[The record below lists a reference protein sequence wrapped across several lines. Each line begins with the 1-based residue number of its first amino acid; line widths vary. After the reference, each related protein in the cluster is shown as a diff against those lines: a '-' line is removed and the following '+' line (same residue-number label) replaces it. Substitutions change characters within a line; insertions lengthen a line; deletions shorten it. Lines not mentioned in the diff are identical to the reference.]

1 MKVAAKIEG
10 PDLSYYTIKF
20 ECASIVGETKTC
32 SAPSQQGGLQ
42 NYEIDAK
49 HMSAG
54 KTYTIKVSV
63 IDDDN
68 TLITSCKQNLVILD
82 KDRVAVKIL
91 MTSP

>member
-1 MKVAAKIEG
+1 
-10 PDLSYYTIKF
+10 
-20 ECASIVGETKTC
+20 
-32 SAPSQQGGLQ
+32 
-42 NYEIDAK
+42 
-49 HMSAG
+49 MSAG